1 MLAVADATSYEARY
15 VAWRG
20 GSREA
25 GDALIREHGPSVLR
39 FLSNKVGA
47 AAEDLLQE
55 TFMACM
61 KVSTDPAEV
70 RSFRALLFG
79 VARKQVL
86 RHYEGRGQLKGEEM
100 MSRISLAEL
109 ATTPTQRIAKHEEQD
124 LLQRAMATIPLDFQI
139 ALELR
144 YWQRLSAVEV
154 AAAVGLTEN
163 GARTRF
169 RRARLKLKEAYATL
183 SGGAQPPEW
192 PEE

>member
-1 MLAVADATSYEARY
+1 MAERSDEARY
-15 VAWRG
+15 VAWRAG
-20 GSREA
+20 DREA
-25 GDALIREHGPSVLR
+25 GDALIREHGPDVLR
-39 FLSNKVGA
+39 FLSNKVGP

-61 KVSTDPAEV
+61 RAKTDPAQI

-79 VARKQVL
+79 VARKQIL

-100 MSRISLAEL
+100 MSRVSLAEL
-109 ATTPTQRIAKHEEQD
+109 ATTPTERIARAEERD
-124 LLQRAMATIPLDFQI
+124 LLQRAMATIPLDYQI

-154 AAAVGLTEN
+154 GEALGLTEN

-169 RRARLKLKEAYATL
+169 RRARDKLEQAYAAL
-183 SGGAQPPEW
+183 ADGAELPPWSED
-192 PEE
+192 